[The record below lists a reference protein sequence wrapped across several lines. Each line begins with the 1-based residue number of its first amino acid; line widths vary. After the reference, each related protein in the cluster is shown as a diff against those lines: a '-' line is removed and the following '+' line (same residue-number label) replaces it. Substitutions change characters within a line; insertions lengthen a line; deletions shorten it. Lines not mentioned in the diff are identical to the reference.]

1 MLSLRAA
8 ADLLTAAATLEHLAP
23 LARVLGGSGAPLPLA
38 DDARAALGLSGANDA
53 RIVPGAGALR
63 ILLLEWPRGADLRE
77 KITALAARLT
87 ARAPHLFWLV
97 IGVERAGTALTLATW
112 SGERARPRIAA
123 LTVDR
128 RHVVPSD
135 AETLCA
141 LATAS
146 DTDDMMTH
154 TRWVEVLGRDALTRR
169 FYRALDGVVTHLAEG
184 AVTQASGADRREIAL
199 LWLSRLVFLSFL
211 ETKGWLDGDRRFLAR
226 HFETCTGRAG
236 GAHRR
241 LLLPLFFGTLNTPV
255 HRRAAAARALGV
267 IPFLNGGLFARSPLE
282 RRLSGFHFPDEALGR
297 VFDDLLTRYRFTA
310 REDAGQWSDAA
321 VDPEMLGKAFESLMA
336 SQVRRESGA
345 YYTPHALVARVTR
358 AALAE
363 ALTLPGLRGSDVT
376 ALLDGSPV
384 DLTTA
389 GLVRERALDLTILDP
404 ACGSGAFLVHA
415 LEELTQLLARCGD
428 TRDSATIRRAL
439 LTRSIFGV
447 DINPTAVWLCEL
459 RLWLAVVIEHDDTN
473 PLRVP
478 PLPNLDRHIRVGDA
492 LAGGALSET
501 TLVPGGARIARLR
514 GRYARASGSRKR
526 TLERELDRAE
536 RAHARAVLDAG
547 IARCSASRRAV
558 LATWRGRDLFG
569 DRYSP
574 TVAERAEA
582 QRLRLRSRELRAA
595 RRALTQGGALPF
607 SFPTHFPDAAS
618 RGGFDAIVGNP
629 PWVRLHRI
637 PIEARR
643 RMRATFAVFTR
654 ASWEYGADAAHAGR
668 GFAAQVDLAALF
680 VERALDLLR
689 EGAPLALL
697 LPAKLWRAL
706 AGGGVRRLL
715 AERATVVALEDWSE
729 SPAAFDAATYP
740 SLLVA
745 RRGRDAA
752 ARDVALAL
760 RRRGG
765 ALLWNVRRSALGFD
779 ADDAA
784 PWLMLPPPAR
794 EIFDRLRRAGM
805 SLHETFLGRPM
816 LGVKCGCNEAFVV
829 PAAAG
834 TVESEMLRPVIRGES
849 LARWSIADREEA
861 IV

>member
-1 MLSLRAA
+1 VLSLRAA

-23 LARVLGGSGAPLPLA
+23 LARVIGGSGAPLPLA

-53 RIVPGAGALR
+53 RIVLGAGSLR

-77 KITALAARLT
+77 KVTALAARLT

-97 IGVERAGTALTLATW
+97 IGVERAGTVLTLATW

-146 DTDDMMTH
+146 DTDDVMTH

-169 FYRALDGVVTHLAEG
+169 FYRALDGVVTNLAEG
-184 AVTQASGADRREIAL
+184 AVTRASGADRREIAL

-226 HFETCTGRAG
+226 HFETCSGRAG
-236 GAHRR
+236 GVHQR

-358 AALAE
+358 ASLAE

-514 GRYARASGSRKR
+514 GRYARASGPRKR

-574 TVAERAEA
+574 SVAERAEA

-618 RGGFDAIVGNP
+618 RGGFDEAPHSP
-629 PWVRLHRI
+629 PAG
-637 PIEARR
+637 P
-643 RMRATFAVFTR
+643 
-654 ASWEYGADAAHAGR
+654 ASRSGASGR
-668 GFAAQVDLAALF
+668 SRGC
-680 VERALDLLR
+680 R
-689 EGAPLALL
+689 
-697 LPAKLWRAL
+697 
-706 AGGGVRRLL
+706 GGGT
-715 AERATVVALEDWSE
+715 E
-729 SPAAFDAATYP
+729 
-740 SLLVA
+740 
-745 RRGRDAA
+745 RGRT
-752 ARDVALAL
+752 
-760 RRRGG
+760 RG
-765 ALLWNVRRSALGFD
+765 
-779 ADDAA
+779 
-784 PWLMLPPPAR
+784 
-794 EIFDRLRRAGM
+794 
-805 SLHETFLGRPM
+805 
-816 LGVKCGCNEAFVV
+816 
-829 PAAAG
+829 
-834 TVESEMLRPVIRGES
+834 
-849 LARWSIADREEA
+849 
-861 IV
+861 